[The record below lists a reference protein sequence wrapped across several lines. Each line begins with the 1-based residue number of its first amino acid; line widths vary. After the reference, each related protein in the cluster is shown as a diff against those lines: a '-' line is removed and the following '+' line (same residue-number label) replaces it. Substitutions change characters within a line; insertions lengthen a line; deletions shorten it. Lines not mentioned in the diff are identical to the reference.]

1 MTWNDNWRDDLED
14 NMYIRLCECV
24 NTRTDILA
32 MSKLV
37 VKYNLDKDPEDC
49 LCRILEWV
57 GNWNNQFEVADL
69 PQDMYLDYLNKL
81 ENYKKLLKSA

>member
-1 MTWNDNWRDDLED
+1 MWNDNWRDDLEED
-14 NMYIRLCECV
+14 MYIRLCECR
-24 NTRTDILA
+24 NTRTDIFT

-37 VKYNLDKDPEDC
+37 VKYNLDKDTEDC

-57 GNWNNQFEVADL
+57 GDWNNQFEVADL